1 MKILE
6 LEKEYIE
13 LQRFLT
19 EPSSR
24 RTKLIR
30 IFEFYD
36 LVLTSSNPNMIEVY
50 ISEFLPKYFTFM
62 KLVKI
67 RGLNPDIL
75 VNLEDQ
81 LIKISKFDF
90 VLNYKQEVEDS
101 FKVLK
106 TKSELLSLWMNGH
119 STNPENNLIYFP
131 VLEKSESTR
140 VLGFLEIIKVVISA
154 GENKFIIEPA
164 ESEEDDL
171 LEKQLHLCWDVAVA
185 YCKKHI
191 KKIKTNHTVELKFE
205 NKLGVYVGNSFGIA
219 LTLAFIEALLK
230 HYNSS
235 TIVNVNDC
243 IAVTGGIDKNSQILS
258 IGKTTI
264 ESKVETVFYSDTHIF
279 CLPKTDEIWAEKKLL
294 ELKKLYPNRD
304 LKIVGLT
311 DLDDLLN
318 RRNVVDIR
326 RQKVIVR
333 TAKVIKKNW
342 VNAIA
347 TMLLAILFAFLF
359 AMDFDDNPALLES
372 DGTTLFVKN
381 KNGKVLWTKR
391 VDLGGIEISNSELL
405 TTARILDTDGDK
417 INEILLTQKIDDKS
431 LKLKD
436 YSCVYCYDKKGKI
449 IWIYEFKDSVIS
461 NREEL
466 KPDYTVKMVDTLKIY
481 SKENLLLISNNLTS
495 YTSAI
500 FRINLKT
507 GKRLPGTTWTAGHI
521 LEGEVKDIDNDGK
534 KEFIG
539 IGYDNGYEDAVF
551 WGCEIDSLLKMR
563 PTTEDY
569 FLRNMSVAEMKVY
582 IRFPKIDYDY
592 YKQIRTP
599 TIISANFSD
608 SQSQQEY
615 RFSVGENAKIE
626 IPNLSYKI
634 NYNLKDIDVIVT
646 SGFRVRR
653 DSLVAKGILNP
664 PFTDTEEY
672 KNIIKSNI
680 LYWKNGKWVKRNEL
694 D

>member
-243 IAVTGGIDKNSQILS
+243 IAVTGGIDKDSKIIS
-258 IGKTTI
+258 TGKTTI
-264 ESKVETVFYSDTHIF
+264 ESKVETVFYSDAHIF

-347 TMLLAILFAFLF
+347 TILLAFLFAFLF
-359 AMDFDDNPALLES
+359 VIDYDDNPASLKADGNLLY
-372 DGTTLFVKN
+372 VKN
-381 KNGKVLWTKR
+381 KNGKVLWSKLVNTNDINLSREAKVVDIDNDNQNEILICKVRDPQTKLIKNMAMI
-391 VDLGGIEISNSELL
+391 DCYNSNGEEIWNYTFKDKVLSEREILN
-405 TTARILDTDGDK
+405 TEYTVNILDT
-417 INEILLTQKIDDKS
+417 LTFSGQKS
-431 LKLKD
+431 
-436 YSCVYCYDKKGKI
+436 
-449 IWIYEFKDSVIS
+449 
-461 NREEL
+461 
-466 KPDYTVKMVDTLKIY
+466 
-481 SKENLLLISNNLTS
+481 LLLIASNGPS
-495 YTSAI
+495 FSSAI
-500 FRINLKT
+500 FRLNLKT
-507 GKRLPGTTWTAGHI
+507 GQRLPGTFWASGHI
-521 LEGEVKDIDNDGK
+521 IDALTFDFNNNGIIDV
-534 KEFIG
+534 IG
-539 IGYDNGYEDAVF
+539 AGYDNGYEDLVF
-551 WGCEIDSLLKMR
+551 FGYELKASICVR
-563 PTTEDY
+563 PTQDEYLIKSYPIAD
-569 FLRNMSVAEMKVY
+569 MMVY
-582 IRFPKIDYDY
+582 IRFPKTDFDNLFED
-592 YKQIRTP
+592 RTP
-599 TIISANFSD
+599 GYQTNSLIRQDNFKKFSFVATIPEKYPEAGLGYEVDYNFKNINVVIDSD
-608 SQSQQEY
+608 
-615 RFSVGENAKIE
+615 
-626 IPNLSYKI
+626 
-634 NYNLKDIDVIVT
+634 
-646 SGFRVRR
+646 FRVQR
-653 DSLVAKGILNP
+653 DTLVAKGILKL

-680 LYWKNGKWVKRNEL
+680 LYWKNGKWVKRDEL